1 MVLVTAQLKQQ
12 ETLQQD
18 VETWLR
24 LLDVDTPARFYAD
37 WEVLPHEDKLPHAD
51 ALSERLETLQAL
63 ADGAAPVITV
73 TPAAL
78 MQCTLPPAEIAH
90 RSRTLRLGDRLEPL
104 DFIEWLEEQ
113 GYEPEAQVS
122 SRGELSLRGGIV
134 DVFPFTTPWP
144 VRCEFFGDE
153 LESLRFF
160 NPQSQVSRE
169 KIEHVTLSPGGEV
182 GLLKRLTEPGGA
194 TLLEHLPKDAIV
206 LFCDP
211 DALDEAA
218 AQKVMEYRRAT
229 GFTWNGPR
237 CFTGLRNAGWFVWIC
252 MSWTRA
258 RRRWRWS

>member
-1 MVLVTAQLKQQ
+1 M
-12 ETLQQD
+12 
-18 VETWLR
+18 
-24 LLDVDTPARFYAD
+24 
-37 WEVLPHEDKLPHAD
+37 
-51 ALSERLETLQAL
+51 
-63 ADGAAPVITV
+63 
-73 TPAAL
+73 
-78 MQCTLPPAEIAH
+78 
-90 RSRTLRLGDRLEPL
+90 
-104 DFIEWLEEQ
+104 
-113 GYEPEAQVS
+113 S

-182 GLLKRLTEPGGA
+182 GLLKRLTKPGGA

-218 AQKVMEYRRAT
+218 A
-229 GFTWNGPR
+229 
-237 CFTGLRNAGWFVWIC
+237 
-252 MSWTRA
+252 
-258 RRRWRWS
+258 